1 MSVHLSTFYLANPNN
16 PDAGFLNQAKSW
28 DRARRVTIFSIMWF
42 ALFLPL
48 LLPAEPVGENAAIEQ
63 ALQQPWGQ
71 HFWIERHAGRY
82 KMGDP
87 TSDFN
92 DCNDVANLSFDI
104 GNNVMLANVGV
115 QGELKAVTSYR
126 NTYKTVTSGW
136 PGVWT
141 CKDTSTYG
149 PYAFTLEID
158 GQTNHLDTVTWD
170 FRSGLLDNL
179 FPITEFTG
187 PSNRFTVRLLTFAP
201 VSADGTQ
208 RLRGV
213 VYGLQLVNN
222 SPTPLDATIVL
233 PKCSS
238 GETPY
243 HRWSQS
249 DQYGAFDFGLGDA
262 AYFSPRLS
270 VHLKQGEFRWVPLVI
285 CGLGEGVQAA
295 VNQRGT
301 AAWLADSEAYYR
313 GLIGRLTT
321 ADEPFVG
328 ELYERSVMQALQA
341 LAEAGNGELAGA
353 NWGSV
358 PPTRMNWSKDTYYS
372 SLPFMTLDPALAES
386 IIQWFDTYGVRP
398 ESVVLRGDEQSF
410 AQAGQ
415 PVGGV
420 NHSISLS
427 IAAPLM
433 AGLLY
438 DHDGDVNLF
447 RRHPEWKHHWEEII
461 DAILSS
467 RQEENVWLFPTR
479 FISDGPVRGDFHTGS
494 NVCVWRALTAM
505 SRLEAEVW
513 NDPTASRRYADAAEK
528 VKAAI
533 MAKCVIDGSFGK
545 QFIEAS
551 WRDGR
556 KPEMESDGE
565 ESDTTLMPYYG
576 FLSQDDETYLNYMRF
591 SMSTN
596 NHKYD
601 SGLNSLTWEG
611 CVPSTA
617 PGYNK
622 GLCAATD
629 HDSLFGERGAFTTLQ
644 KVTDADGSIWWWSY
658 GCDMGPHPQLM
669 RAYNNIGKSGWA
681 SGVVDLVIT
690 SRFLGVDYDAPR
702 HDFRFHP
709 MAAIGDF
716 SWLNFPMGHDR
727 FSVSCKKVH
736 SGYLASFEN
745 HNDHFVK
752 FEAALPAEGLRTP
765 LQVTRNGR
773 ALNDVAMGEYLGRRV
788 VCVTLTVEAQESVE
802 LSVINKK

>member
-1 MSVHLSTFYLANPNN
+1 MKT
-16 PDAGFLNQAKSW
+16 LNVS
-28 DRARRVTIFSIMWF
+28 RLTIFSVMGF

-48 LLPAEPVGENAAIEQ
+48 LLPAAPVVQNAAIAQ
-63 ALQQPWGQ
+63 ALQQPWGR
-71 HFWIERHAGRY
+71 HFWIERHDGRY

-87 TSDFN
+87 TSDFQN
-92 DCNDVANLSFDI
+92 CNDLTNLSFDI

-115 QGELKAVTSYR
+115 QGQLKAVTDYR
-126 NTYKTVTSGW
+126 RTYRTVTSSW

-149 PYAFTLEID
+149 PYAFTLEMD
-158 GQTNHLDTVTWD
+158 GQTNHLDTVAWD

-179 FPITEFTG
+179 IPITEFTG
-187 PSNRFTVRLLTFAP
+187 PDNRFTVRLLTFAP
-201 VSADGTQ
+201 VSADGAQ

-213 VYGLQLVNN
+213 VYGLQLVND
-222 SPTPLDATIVL
+222 SPSPLDATIVL

-243 HRWSQS
+243 HQWSQS

-262 AYFSPRLS
+262 VYFSPRVP
-270 VHLKQGEFRWVPLVI
+270 VHLQQGESRWVPLVI
-285 CGLGEGVQAA
+285 CALGEGVQAA

-301 AAWLADSEAYYR
+301 AAWLADSQAYYR

-321 ADEPFVG
+321 PDEPFVG

-341 LAEAGNGELAGA
+341 LAESGNGELAGA

-358 PPTRMNWSKDTYYS
+358 PPTRMIWSKDTYYAA
-372 SLPFMTLDPALAES
+372 LPFMTRDPALAES

-398 ESVVLRGDEQSF
+398 EGVVLRGDEPTF

-420 NHSISLS
+420 NHSLSLS

-433 AGLLY
+433 AGILY
-438 DHDGDVNLF
+438 DKTGDANVF
-447 RRHPEWKHHWEEII
+447 RRHRDWKQHWEEII
-461 DAILSS
+461 DAVLSS
-467 RQEENVWLFPTR
+467 RQNKDVWLFPTR
-479 FISDGPVRGDFHTGS
+479 FISDGPVTGDFHTGS
-494 NVCVWRALTAM
+494 NICVWRALTAM
-505 SRLEAEVW
+505 SRLLKEVW
-513 NDPTASRRYADAAEK
+513 DDPVTSRRYADAAEK

-533 MAKCVIDGSFGK
+533 MAKCVIEGAFGK
-545 QFIEAS
+545 QFIEAG

-556 KPEMESDGE
+556 KAKMESDGE

-596 NHKYD
+596 NLKYTP
-601 SGLNSLTWEG
+601 GLNCLSWEG
-611 CVPSTA
+611 VVPSTA

-622 GLCAATD
+622 GLCAGTD
-629 HDSLFGERGAFTTLQ
+629 HDSLFGARGAFTTLQ
-644 KVTDADGSIWWWSY
+644 RVTDADGSIWWWSY
-658 GCDMGPHPQLM
+658 GQDMNAHPKLV
-669 RAYNNIGKSGWA
+669 RAYSNIGKSGWA
-681 SGVVDLVIT
+681 AGVVDLVIA

-702 HDFRFHP
+702 RDFRFHP
-709 MAAIGDF
+709 TAAIVDF

-727 FSVSCKKVH
+727 FSVSCKQVH
-736 SGYLASFEN
+736 SGCLASFEN
-745 HNDHFVK
+745 HNDHLVK
-752 FEAALPAEGLRTP
+752 LEAALPAEGLRSP
-765 LQVTRNGR
+765 LQVTSNGR
-773 ALNDVAMGEYLGRRV
+773 TLNGVTVGEYLGQKV
-788 VCVTLTVEAQESVE
+788 ACVTLTVEAQESVE
-802 LSVINKK
+802 LSVVGVPGALGLAVRGE